1 MVLDTNVVLDVFVFK
16 DRAAE
21 PVRQGLENQQLDWL
35 ATHAMR
41 EELVRVLAYP
51 KIAARLVFY
60 KLGAEDV
67 LTKFD
72 QYARLVDNAPK
83 ASVTC
88 GDTDDQIFIDLAT
101 QHQCLLLSK
110 DGDVLAM
117 KKRLLALGVQARAAI

>member
-21 PVRQGLENQQLDWL
+21 PVRQGLEHQQLDWL